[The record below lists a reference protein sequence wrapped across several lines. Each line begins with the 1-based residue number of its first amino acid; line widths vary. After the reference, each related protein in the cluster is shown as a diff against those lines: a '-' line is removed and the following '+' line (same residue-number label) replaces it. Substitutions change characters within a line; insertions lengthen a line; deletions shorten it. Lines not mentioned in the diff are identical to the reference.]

1 MWRDIKAI
9 YRNAGRFALAF
20 PLLFLIP
27 VFVEMVQHVVEIQA
41 GMYLNEAG
49 AKAAEGDPVRLWFG
63 FAKTLAIGLPSYW
76 FVRYLLLGDAAR
88 AVRIEWPAIGLWLVV
103 FALSAIQAWWSL
115 FGPEFLAPLGLDGPI
130 ADAGTGIVLQVAMIY
145 LTVWTVA
152 WALGNA
158 RIGPVRSVAIMNGS
172 FWYALG
178 LFVAGFVPL
187 MIPHYGLAILAVVW
201 APPGLDWA
209 LMIADSL
216 VVGFL
221 ALTIAGSSALAAR
234 RAARRKGVDLTPARL
249 SVKEAAPA

>member
-1 MWRDIKAI
+1 MWADIKAI

-27 VFVEMVQHVVEIQA
+27 VLVEMAQHVVEIQA

-115 FGPEFLAPLGLDGPI
+115 FGPEFLAPLGL
-130 ADAGTGIVLQVAMIY
+130 AE
-145 LTVWTVA
+145 
-152 WALGNA
+152 
-158 RIGPVRSVAIMNGS
+158 RRVRG
-172 FWYALG
+172 
-178 LFVAGFVPL
+178 
-187 MIPHYGLAILAVVW
+187 
-201 APPGLDWA
+201 D
-209 LMIADSL
+209 
-216 VVGFL
+216 L
-221 ALTIAGSSALAAR
+221 ALQGVGDAR
-234 RAARRKGVDLTPARL
+234 REASTVGEHPRLHGPSLHRPHRSSCHLHATSLLTR
-249 SVKEAAPA
+249 